1 VSWLLLQ
8 FVVCAAA
15 IARAGHALSVS
26 ADRIAQATGLS
37 RGWIGLALVAT
48 VTSLPELASGISAVT
63 LVDAPNLAVGNAL
76 GACVFNLFFLA
87 VVDTLQR
94 HQPMYADASAAHLL
108 AAAFGVVMLGFVA
121 MSLLLADAAPSVLHV
136 GLYSP
141 LLLGLYLLALR
152 SVHAHEA
159 AMLRSVTGGP
169 AARPRSIDAGLRRE
183 WRRFGT
189 SALVVA
195 AAGSWLPT
203 LADALAREL
212 GWSRSFVGT
221 LFMALVTTLPEMAVT
236 LAALRMGALDL
247 AIGNLLG
254 SNLFNVAIL
263 AIDDAFYLR
272 RGLLADASPV
282 HAGTAVAGVVMTGL
296 VMIGLLMRPR
306 GRVLRVASWVSA
318 GLVAAYLLNATLVYL
333 HGS

>member
-1 VSWLLLQ
+1 
-8 FVVCAAA
+8 
-15 IARAGHALSVS
+15 
-26 ADRIAQATGLS
+26 
-37 RGWIGLALVAT
+37 
-48 VTSLPELASGISAVT
+48 
-63 LVDAPNLAVGNAL
+63 
-76 GACVFNLFFLA
+76 
-87 VVDTLQR
+87 
-94 HQPMYADASAAHLL
+94 
-108 AAAFGVVMLGFVA
+108 
-121 MSLLLADAAPSVLHV
+121 
-136 GLYSP
+136 
-141 LLLGLYLLALR
+141 
-152 SVHAHEA
+152 
-159 AMLRSVTGGP
+159 
-169 AARPRSIDAGLRRE
+169 LRRE